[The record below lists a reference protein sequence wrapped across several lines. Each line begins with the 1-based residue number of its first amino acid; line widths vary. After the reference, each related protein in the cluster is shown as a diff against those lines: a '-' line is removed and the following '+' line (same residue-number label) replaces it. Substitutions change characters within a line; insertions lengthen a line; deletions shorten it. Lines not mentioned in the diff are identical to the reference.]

1 MQKRLLQSTL
11 INKIL
16 ISMNKAAEPIDR
28 VRLFY
33 LPSEAG
39 IASILPDLYSNV
51 RVEMLWVL
59 LYWLIRIRVSKER

>member
-1 MQKRLLQSTL
+1 
-11 INKIL
+11 
-16 ISMNKAAEPIDR
+16 MNKAAEPIDR
-28 VRLFY
+28 VRLLY

-59 LYWLIRIRVSKER
+59 LYWLIRIRVLKER